1 VQTRVSV
8 DREDNGKS
16 IRLGVGDVLEVSL
29 PETSAQAV
37 WQVEVDTNV
46 LAVVSSPTNTQTVW
60 VLDEVDHMHMR
71 TFRAAKVGHAVL
83 KMSYNSVASGAA
95 LATFTLEVT
104 IGDAPKPKAI
114 RQPMPAPQLVIALFQ
129 SLLIALAGGF
139 LGVRLTMLVVAAIS
153 AEDRLKIG
161 SLDLLIALLGTV
173 AMATIAGFLLLR
185 IIALFAG
192 RMR

>member
-1 VQTRVSV
+1 MQTRVSV

-29 PETSAQAV
+29 PETSAQAA

-60 VLDEVDHMHMR
+60 VLDEVDHMYMR

-83 KMSYNSVASGAA
+83 KMSYNSVESGAA

-104 IGDAPKPKAI
+104 IGDAPKLKAI
-114 RQPMPAPQLVIALFQ
+114 RQPMPAPQLVMTLFQ

-139 LGVRLTMLVVAAIS
+139 LGVRLTMIVVAAIS
-153 AEDRLKIG
+153 AEDRINIG